1 MPKLRKELAHIVI
14 FSFRP
19 AMMIPVYRNIFSG
32 VEAANQ
38 MKTKMTFTYIIMT
51 LQITVFS
58 YPQYFT
64 LFYHVNLVGA

>member
-1 MPKLRKELAHIVI
+1 MPKLRKQVAHIVI

-19 AMMIPVYRNIFSG
+19 AMMIQVYRNIFSG

-38 MKTKMTFTYIIMT
+38 MKTNMTFTYIMT

-58 YPQYFT
+58 FP
-64 LFYHVNLVGA
+64 